1 MRRGENQPLAEAAAL
16 RRWEM
21 SLERLLAALVLRK
34 HQHRLCLHPCDL
46 IASLLWSFL
55 VQIKSYFM
63 DFWAGLYFVFIE
75 GCGDNKSEVGEK
87 SCVSLLCSICLS
99 LYLFAL
105 FFFSS
110 SYNIW
115 FCDYRE
121 KSSQFFSL
129 PQFSLCGLILFS
141 HLSYLDKN
149 QVFFPTYLF
158 LCFNHLMYFL
168 SLLIL

>member
-1 MRRGENQPLAEAAAL
+1 MRRGENQPL
-16 RRWEM
+16 RRWER
-21 SLERLLAALVLRK
+21 SLERLLAAPVLRK
-34 HQHRLCLHPCDL
+34 QQHRLCLHPCDL
-46 IASLLWSFL
+46 IAFLLWSFL

-75 GCGDNKSEVGEK
+75 GCGDNKSDVGER
-87 SCVSLLCSICLS
+87 SSVSLLCSICLS

-110 SYNIW
+110 SHNIW
-115 FCDYRE
+115 FCDYKE

-141 HLSYLDKN
+141 HLSYLVKN
-149 QVFFPTYLF
+149 QVFFSTYFFLF
-158 LCFNHLMYFL
+158 FL
-168 SLLIL
+168 TT